1 MDKPTITEL
10 LNVFAFYL
18 SDGMENAVRVFPQH
32 RNWLVQQEGKTFR
45 EVESELL
52 KSSRKL
58 LKADKKQAKSK
69 KIFRRT
75 TKLPFI
81 PSTPATA
88 GSGR

>member
-1 MDKPTITEL
+1 MNKPVITEL

-32 RNWLVQQEGKTFR
+32 RNWLMQHEGRTFR

-52 KSSRKL
+52 KTSRKL

-69 KIFRRT
+69 KIFRRPI
-75 TKLPFI
+75 KLPFI
-81 PSTPATA
+81 PSQPATVQT
-88 GSGR
+88 GP